1 MGGLLVGTCLPA
13 FRRRIVAGIVVAL
26 AVTIAFH
33 TVAGLYQTWNVASS
47 VLMGIFHGIIYSAL
61 FWSYEP
67 AETSVRQAKVDE

>member
-1 MGGLLVGTCLPA
+1 MGGLVVGTFLPA
-13 FRRRIVAGIVVAL
+13 FRRRVVAGIVVAL

-33 TVAGLYQTWNVASS
+33 IAVAFDQTWNIGMS

-67 AETSVRQAKVDE
+67 AEKSVREAKAHE